1 MRLRSGK
8 LANNTNPRPK
18 GQHIRGMSNPPT
30 SDAQQVHP
38 PVGGNTSASNT
49 NKVMMASQG
58 TAMIPSTTSAAVIPQ
73 NTNEVMTASQGTATI
88 PSTTSAAVIPQ
99 NTNASTI
106 SSNTHN
112 EHTIVSMANQNP
124 PLTPRPL
131 IGMSRTFPPG
141 FTIPTSDPI
150 YGMPTSFMTGFQK
163 NTSTYTRPVT
173 STLSPLQ

>member
-1 MRLRSGK
+1 M
-8 LANNTNPRPK
+8 
-18 GQHIRGMSNPPT
+18 
-30 SDAQQVHP
+30 
-38 PVGGNTSASNT
+38 GGNTSASNT
-49 NKVMMASQG
+49 NEV
-58 TAMIPSTTSAAVIPQ
+58 ITT
-73 NTNEVMTASQGTATI
+73 SQGTATI
-88 PSTTSAAVIPQ
+88 PSTTSTAVIPQ

-124 PLTPRPL
+124 PFTPRPL

-150 YGMPTSFMTGFQK
+150 YGMPTSFMTGFQN

-173 STLSPLQ
+173 STLSPLQGSGSGINHMARNNSQQSKYLLSP